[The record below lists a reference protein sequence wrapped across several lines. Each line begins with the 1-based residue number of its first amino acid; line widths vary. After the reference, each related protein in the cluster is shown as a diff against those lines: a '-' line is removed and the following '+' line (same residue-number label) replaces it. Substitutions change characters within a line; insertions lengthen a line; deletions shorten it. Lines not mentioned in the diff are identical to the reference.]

1 MSMLKKL
8 VEKASFVKKPG
19 GDSDGLKPEHI
30 NPRCVYHYGI
40 PSGSVLSA
48 YDSIQ
53 KIVALATKDGRIK
66 LFGKDST
73 QALLVS
79 SDTVSSKLLQFM
91 ENQGLLINI
100 NSNNRIEVWDV
111 EQRYLCNVQDF
122 DREITSFTILQ
133 QTSYLFLGDS
143 SGHVS
148 IMKVVKASCNIE
160 KMEYCIPFSA
170 SHGLSNEVAGDNAV
184 VHILPQPAAESKRV
198 AIVYKDGVIILW
210 AIRESKA
217 IFITGGCPLHS
228 MGNETKKA
236 TTACWCCPYGS
247 KLVVG
252 YSNGEIFIWS
262 IPATSNSSTDQELE
276 EVPSGTQSAPI
287 CKLNLGYKLDKIP
300 IAKLIWAYAEG
311 KASRLYVMGS
321 PDCQAA
327 NLLQVV
333 LLNEHTESRT
343 IKLGLHPPE
352 SCLNMEIIS
361 SFPASRKNINSS
373 LLLVSKSGQIYTY
386 DDSLIER
393 YLLQYQSRSPPSL
406 PREVRV
412 KLPLV
417 DSSITIAKFV
427 VNNPYMLFSMDQ
439 DYSSLIKDSIPLFP
453 FERAQKDGTGPN
465 STQFSKAKNVF
476 VSGHDNGA
484 INFWDVSCPN
494 PLPIVSLTQQSEDNL
509 SLSGIPLTALCLTS
523 DLHILISG
531 DQSGTVRIYKF
542 KTEFFAPDTSFL
554 SFQVGSKKGSNPI
567 QSVKLVKVNG
577 AVLSISTSQD
587 SKYFAVGSDQGYV
600 VLIDSDSKTML
611 YQTHIA
617 SEICTGVISMQFN
630 TCSLH
635 GFDKNILVLATKDSS
650 VLALE
655 TETGN
660 ILSPSMVHPK
670 KPSRALFMQILDGQE
685 LSGRGLSISD
695 GIDMIKG
702 NSDNSASKQP
712 VVLLC
717 SEKALYVYS
726 LLHIVQGIKKVYYK
740 KKFHSSL
747 CCWASTFETPEA
759 GLMLLFSNGKI
770 EIRSLPELPLL
781 KETSVRGLIL
791 SPPKANSIADHSICA
806 SKNGELIVVDRD
818 QEMFFVSVPLQNDT
832 FRFLDFASQVYD
844 RNLVVEPGQIPAPI
858 IHKEKKKGILGSV
871 FKDAKGNKA
880 NNVPDA
886 GIENARASIEEM
898 SAMFSVANFPSNTQS
913 EEKLGSNEKDA
924 DLDIDDIEIEDPG
937 EKQKSNP
944 MVAALN
950 KQNITNTFQALKGKF
965 MHMKV
970 KNNKAPTNDAPQDDK
985 ADSVDQIKKRYGYTS
1000 GEPSA
1005 AEAAKSK
1012 LSENLKK
1019 LQGINIRSAEM
1030 QDTAKSFSSMAKEVL
1045 RYAGNDKANS

>member
-8 VEKASFVKKPG
+8 VEKASFVKKPR
-19 GDSDGLKPEHI
+19 GDLDGLKPDDV
-30 NPRCVYHYGI
+30 NPRCVFHYGI

-48 YDSIQ
+48 HDSIQ

-79 SDTVSSKLLQFM
+79 SETVSSKFLQFM

-100 NSNNRIEVWDV
+100 NSNNQIEVWDV
-111 EQRYLCNVQDF
+111 EQRYLCNVHNF
-122 DREITSFTILQ
+122 DRDITSFTLIQ
-133 QTSYLFLGDS
+133 HTPYLYLGDS

-148 IMKVVKASCNIE
+148 VMKVVKEPCNIE
-160 KMEYCIPFSA
+160 KMKYCIPLSA
-170 SHGLSNEVAGDNAV
+170 SHGLSNEVSGDAAV
-184 VHILPQPAAESKRV
+184 AHILPQPAAETKRV
-198 AIVYKDGVIILW
+198 AIVYKDGVITLW
-210 AIRESKA
+210 SIRESKA
-217 IFITGGCPLHS
+217 IFITGGSPLQS
-228 MGNETKKA
+228 MGHETKKA

-262 IPATSNSSTDQELE
+262 IPATSNSSIDQELE
-276 EVPSGTQSAPI
+276 ELPSGTQSAPI

-311 KASRLYVMGS
+311 KASRLYAMGS

-352 SCLNMEIIS
+352 SCLDMEIIS
-361 SFPASRKNINSS
+361 SFPTLRKNINNS

-393 YLLQYQSRSPPSL
+393 YLIQYQSRSPPSL
-406 PREVRV
+406 PREVTV

-427 VNNPYMLFSMDQ
+427 VNNPYMFSMDQ

-453 FERAQKDGTGPN
+453 FERGQKDGTGSN

-476 VSGHDNGA
+476 LSGHSNGA
-484 INFWDVSCPN
+484 INLWDVSCPN
-494 PLPIVSLTQQSEDNL
+494 PLPIVSITQQSEDNL
-509 SLSGIPLTALCLTS
+509 SLSGVPLTALYLTS

-542 KTEFFAPDTSFL
+542 KSEFFAPDTSFL

-567 QSVKLVKVNG
+567 QSIKLVKVNG
-577 AVLSISTSQD
+577 AVLSISTSED

-600 VLIDSDSKTML
+600 VLIDSDSKTIL

-617 SEICTGVISMQFN
+617 SELCAGVITMQFN

-635 GFDKNILVLATKDSS
+635 GFDKNILVVATKDSS
-650 VLALE
+650 ILALE

-660 ILSPSMVHPK
+660 ILSPSSVHPK

-685 LSGRGLSISD
+685 MSGRGLSILD

-702 NSDNSASKQP
+702 NSDNIASKQP
-712 VVLLC
+712 LVLIC
-717 SEKALYVYS
+717 SEKAVYVYS
-726 LLHIVQGIKKVYYK
+726 LLHIIQGIKKVYYK

-747 CCWASTFETPEA
+747 CCWASTFDTPEA

-770 EIRSLPELPLL
+770 EIRSLPELSLL
-781 KETSVRGLIL
+781 KETSVRGLVL
-791 SPPKANSIADHSICA
+791 SPPKANAIADHSVCA
-806 SKNGELIVVDRD
+806 SKTGELIVVDRD
-818 QEMFFVSVPLQNDT
+818 QEMFFVSVSLQNDT
-832 FRFLDFASQVYD
+832 FRFLDFASHVYD
-844 RNLVVEPGQIPAPI
+844 RDLVVEPGKISAPI
-858 IHKEKKKGILGSV
+858 IQKEKKKGIFGSV

-886 GIENARASIEEM
+886 GVENARVSIEEM
-898 SAMFSVANFPSNTQS
+898 SAIFSADNFPSLTHS
-913 EEKLGSNEKDA
+913 EEKLSRNEKDA
-924 DLDIDDIEIEDPG
+924 DLDIDDIEIEDPE
-937 EKQKSNP
+937 EKQKGNP
-944 MVAALN
+944 MVAVLN
-950 KQNITNTFQALKGKF
+950 KQNLTNTFQALKGKF
-965 MHMKV
+965 MPMKV
-970 KNNKAPTNDAPQDDK
+970 KNDKAPISDAPQDGK
-985 ADSVDQIKKRYGYTS
+985 ADTVGQIKKRYGYTAS
-1000 GEPSA
+1000 AEPSA

-1030 QDTAKSFSSMAKEVL
+1030 QDQAKSFSSMAKEVL
-1045 RYAGNDKANS
+1045 RFSGNDKANS

>member
-1 MSMLKKL
+1 MLKKL
-8 VEKASFVKKPG
+8 VEKASFVKKTR
-19 GDSDGLKPEHI
+19 GDLDGLKPDDV
-30 NPRCVYHYGI
+30 NPRCIFHYGI

-73 QALLVS
+73 QSLLVS
-79 SDTVSSKLLQFM
+79 SDTVSSKFLQFM

-111 EQRYLCNVQDF
+111 EQRYLCNVHDF
-122 DREITSFTILQ
+122 DGDITTFTLIQ
-133 QTSYLFLGDS
+133 QTPYLYLGDS

-148 IMKVVKASCNIE
+148 VLKVVKEPCSIE
-160 KMEYCIPFSA
+160 KMKYCIPLSA
-170 SHGLSNEVAGDNAV
+170 SHGLSNEVSGETAV
-184 VHILPQPAAESKRV
+184 AHILPQPAAESKRV
-198 AIVYKDGVIILW
+198 AIVYKDGVITLW
-210 AIRESKA
+210 SIRESKA
-217 IFITGGCPLHS
+217 IFITGGSPLQS
-228 MGNETKKA
+228 MGHETKKA

-262 IPATSNSSTDQELE
+262 IPATSNSSIDQELE

-300 IAKLIWAYAEG
+300 IEKLIWAYAEG

-352 SCLNMEIIS
+352 SCLDMEIIS
-361 SFPASRKNINSS
+361 SFPALRKNINNS
-373 LLLVSKSGQIYTY
+373 LLLVAKSGQVYTY

-393 YLLQYQSRSPPSL
+393 YLIQYQSRSPPSL
-406 PREVRV
+406 PREVKV
-412 KLPLV
+412 KLPFV
-417 DSSITIAKFV
+417 DSSITTAKFI

-439 DYSSLIKDSIPLFP
+439 DYISLIKDSIPLFP
-453 FERAQKDGTGPN
+453 FERGQKDGTGSN

-476 VSGHDNGA
+476 LSGHSNGA
-484 INFWDVSCPN
+484 INLWDVSCPK

-509 SLSGIPLTALCLTS
+509 SLSGVPLTALCLTS

-542 KTEFFAPDTSFL
+542 KTEFFAPDASFL
-554 SFQVGSKKGSNPI
+554 SFQGSKKGSNPI
-567 QSVKLVKVNG
+567 QNIKLVKVNG

-600 VLIDSDSKTML
+600 VLIDSDSKTIL

-617 SEICTGVISMQFN
+617 SELCAGVISMQFN

-635 GFDKNILVLATKDSS
+635 GFDKNILAVATKDSS
-650 VLALE
+650 VVALE

-660 ILSPSMVHPK
+660 ILSPSRVHPK
-670 KPSRALFMQILDGQE
+670 KPSRALFLQILDGQE
-685 LSGRGLSISD
+685 LSGRGLSITD

-702 NSDNSASKQP
+702 NSDNIASKQP
-712 VVLLC
+712 LVLLC
-717 SEKALYVYS
+717 SEKAVYVYS
-726 LLHIVQGIKKVYYK
+726 LLHIIQGIKKVYYK

-747 CCWASTFETPEA
+747 CCWASTFDTPEA

-770 EIRSLPELPLL
+770 EIRSLPELSLL

-791 SPPKANSIADHSICA
+791 APPKANSLADHSVCA
-806 SKNGELIVVDRD
+806 SKTGELIVVDRD
-818 QEMFFVSVPLQNDT
+818 QEMFFVSVSLQNDT

-844 RNLVVEPGQIPAPI
+844 RDLVVEAGQIFAPI
-858 IHKEKKKGILGSV
+858 IQKEKKKGIFGSV

-880 NNVPDA
+880 NNVPES
-886 GIENARASIEEM
+886 GVENARVSIEEM
-898 SAMFSVANFPSNTQS
+898 SAIFSADNFPSLTHS
-913 EEKLGSNEKDA
+913 EEKLGRNEQDA

-937 EKQKSNP
+937 EKQKGNS

-950 KQNITNTFQALKGKF
+950 KQNLTNTFQALKGKF

-970 KNNKAPTNDAPQDDK
+970 KNDKAPINDAPQDDK
-985 ADSVDQIKKRYGYTS
+985 ADTVDQIKKRYGYTAS
-1000 GEPSA
+1000 AEPSA

-1019 LQGINIRSAEM
+1019 LQGINTRSAEM
-1030 QDTAKSFSSMAKEVL
+1030 QDQAKSFSSMAKEVL
-1045 RYAGNDKANS
+1045 RFAGNDKANS

>member
-1 MSMLKKL
+1 MVLNHIPPH
-8 VEKASFVKKPG
+8 V
-19 GDSDGLKPEHI
+19 GLTNDPH
-30 NPRCVYHYGI
+30 
-40 PSGSVLSA
+40 S
-48 YDSIQ
+48 
-53 KIVALATKDGRIK
+53 
-66 LFGKDST
+66 
-73 QALLVS
+73 
-79 SDTVSSKLLQFM
+79 
-91 ENQGLLINI
+91 
-100 NSNNRIEVWDV
+100 
-111 EQRYLCNVQDF
+111 
-122 DREITSFTILQ
+122 
-133 QTSYLFLGDS
+133 
-143 SGHVS
+143 
-148 IMKVVKASCNIE
+148 
-160 KMEYCIPFSA
+160 
-170 SHGLSNEVAGDNAV
+170 GLSNEVAGDNAV
-184 VHILPQPAAESKRV
+184 AHILPQPAAESKRV

-217 IFITGGCPLHS
+217 IFMTGGSPLQS

-236 TTACWCCPYGS
+236 TAACWCCPYGS

-352 SCLNMEIIS
+352 SCLDMEIIS
-361 SFPASRKNINSS
+361 SFPASKKNINSS

-406 PREVRV
+406 PREVKV

-439 DYSSLIKDSIPLFP
+439 DYSSLIKDSMPLFP

-476 VSGHDNGA
+476 ISGHSNGA

-509 SLSGIPLTALCLTS
+509 SLSGVPLTALCLTS

-577 AVLSISTSQD
+577 AVLSISSQD

-600 VLIDSDSKTML
+600 VLIDSDSKTIL

-617 SEICTGVISMQFN
+617 SEICAGVISMQFN

-635 GFDKNILVLATKDSS
+635 GFDKNILVVATKDSS

-717 SEKALYVYS
+717 SEKAVYVYS

-740 KKFHSSL
+740 KKFHSSV
-747 CCWASTFETPEA
+747 CCWASTFDTPEA

-770 EIRSLPELPLL
+770 EIRSLPELSLL

-818 QEMFFVSVPLQNDT
+818 QEMFFVSVSLQNDT
-832 FRFLDFASQVYD
+832 FRFLNFASQVYD
-844 RNLVVEPGQIPAPI
+844 RNLVVEPGQISAPVM
-858 IHKEKKKGILGSV
+858 HKEKKKGIFGSV

-880 NNVPDA
+880 NNVPDT
-886 GIENARASIEEM
+886 GVENARIIIEEM
-898 SAMFSVANFPSNTQS
+898 SVIFSVPNFPSHTQS
-913 EEKLGSNEKDA
+913 EEKLSRNEKAA

-937 EKQKSNP
+937 EKQKGNP

-970 KNNKAPTNDAPQDDK
+970 KSDKPPTNDAPQDDK
-985 ADSVDQIKKRYGYTS
+985 ADSVDQIKRRYGYTSS

>member
-8 VEKASFVKKPG
+8 VEKASFVKKPS
-19 GDSDGLKPEHI
+19 GDSDGLKPHDV
-30 NPRCVYHYGI
+30 NPRCVFHYGI

-73 QALLVS
+73 QAQLVS
-79 SDTVSSKLLQFM
+79 SDTVSSKCLQFM

-111 EQRYLCNVQDF
+111 EQKYLCNFHDF
-122 DREITSFTILQ
+122 DREITSVTLIQ
-133 QTSYLFLGDS
+133 HTPYLYLGDS

-148 IMKVVKASCNIE
+148 LMKFVKEPCNIE
-160 KMEYCIPFSA
+160 RMKYCIPLSA
-170 SHGLSNEVAGDNAV
+170 SHGLSNEVAGDTAV
-184 VHILPQPAAESKRV
+184 AHILPQPAAESKRV
-198 AIVYKDGVIILW
+198 AIVYKDGVITLW
-210 AIRESKA
+210 SIRESKA
-217 IFITGGCPLHS
+217 IFITGGSPLQS
-228 MGNETKKA
+228 MGHETKKA

-262 IPATSNSSTDQELE
+262 IPATSNSSIDQELE

-300 IAKLIWAYAEG
+300 IAKLIWSYAEG

-321 PDCQAA
+321 PDSQAA

-343 IKLGLHPPE
+343 IKLGLNPPE
-352 SCLNMEIIS
+352 SCLDMEIIS
-361 SFPASRKNINSS
+361 SFPALRKNINNS
-373 LLLVSKSGQIYTY
+373 LLLVAKSGQIYTY

-406 PREVRV
+406 PREVKV

-417 DSSITIAKFV
+417 DSSITIAKFI

-439 DYSSLIKDSIPLFP
+439 DYSSLIKDSMPLFP
-453 FERAQKDGTGPN
+453 FERAQKDGTGSN

-476 VSGHDNGA
+476 LSGHSDGT
-484 INFWDVSCPN
+484 INLWDVSCPN
-494 PLPIVSLTQQSEDNL
+494 PLPIASLTQQSEDNL
-509 SLSGIPLTALCLTS
+509 SLSGVPLTALCLTS

-531 DQSGTVRIYKF
+531 DQAGTVRIYKF
-542 KTEFFAPDTSFL
+542 KPDFFAPDTSFL
-554 SFQVGSKKGSNPI
+554 SFQGSKKGSNPI

-600 VLIDSDSKTML
+600 VLIDSDSKTIL

-617 SEICTGVISMQFN
+617 SELCTGVISMQFN

-635 GFDKNILVLATKDSS
+635 GFDKNILVVATKDSS

-660 ILSPSMVHPK
+660 ILSPSLVHPK
-670 KPSRALFMQILDGQE
+670 KPSRALFMQILDEQE

-702 NSDNSASKQP
+702 NSNNISSKQP
-712 VVLLC
+712 LVLLC
-717 SEKALYVYS
+717 SEKAVYVYS

-747 CCWASTFETPEA
+747 CCWASTFDTPEA
-759 GLMLLFSNGKI
+759 GVVLLFSNGKI
-770 EIRSLPELPLL
+770 EIRSLPELSLL
-781 KETSVRGLIL
+781 KETSVSGLIL

-806 SKNGELIVVDRD
+806 SKNGDLIVVDRD
-818 QEMFFVSVPLQNDT
+818 QEMFFVSVSLQNDT

-844 RNLVVEPGQIPAPI
+844 RDLVVEPGQISAPI
-858 IHKEKKKGILGSV
+858 IQKEKKKGIFGSV

-880 NNVPDA
+880 SNVPDT
-886 GIENARASIEEM
+886 GVENARVGIEEM
-898 SAMFSVANFPSNTQS
+898 SAVFSADNFPSHIQS
-913 EEKLGSNEKDA
+913 EETLGRNKKDD
-924 DLDIDDIEIEDPG
+924 DLDIDDIEIEDPE
-937 EKQKSNP
+937 EKQKGNP
-944 MVAALN
+944 MAGALN
-950 KQNITNTFQALKGKF
+950 KQNLTNTFQALKGKF

-970 KNNKAPTNDAPQDDK
+970 KNDKAPINDAPKDDK
-985 ADSVDQIKKRYGYTS
+985 ADTVGQIKKRYGYTAS
-1000 GEPSA
+1000 AEPSA

-1012 LSENLKK
+1012 LSENQKK
-1019 LQGINIRSAEM
+1019 LQGINIKSTEM

-1045 RYAGNDKANS
+1045 RFAGNDKTN

>member
-1 MSMLKKL
+1 MLKKL

-19 GDSDGLKPEHI
+19 GDSDGLKPDDV
-30 NPRCVYHYGI
+30 NPRCVFHYGI

-53 KIVALATKDGRIK
+53 KIVALATNDGRIK

-73 QALLVS
+73 QALLIS
-79 SDTVSSKLLQFM
+79 SDTVSSKFLQFM
-91 ENQGLLINI
+91 ENQGILINI

-111 EQRYLCNVQDF
+111 EQRYLCNVHDF
-122 DREITSFTILQ
+122 DRDITSFALMQNTP
-133 QTSYLFLGDS
+133 YLYLGDS

-148 IMKVVKASCNIE
+148 VMKVIKEPCNNE
-160 KMEYCIPFSA
+160 KMKYCIPLSA
-170 SHGLSNEVAGDNAV
+170 SHGLSNEVAGDTAV
-184 VHILPQPAAESKRV
+184 AHILPQPAAESKRV
-198 AIVYKDGVIILW
+198 AIIYKDGVITLW
-210 AIRESKA
+210 SIRESKA
-217 IFITGGCPLHS
+217 IFITGGSPLQS
-228 MGNETKKA
+228 MGHETKKV

-262 IPATSNSSTDQELE
+262 IPATSNSSIDQELE

-287 CKLNLGYKLDKIP
+287 YKLNLGYKLDKVP
-300 IAKLIWAYAEG
+300 IAKFIWSYAEG

-333 LLNEHTESRT
+333 LINEHTESRT
-343 IKLGLHPPE
+343 IKLGLNPPD
-352 SCLNMEIIS
+352 SCLDMEIIS
-361 SFPASRKNINSS
+361 SFPALRKNINNS
-373 LLLVSKSGQIYTY
+373 LLLVAKSGQVYTY

-406 PREVRV
+406 PREVKV

-427 VNNPYMLFSMDQ
+427 VNNPYMFSMDQ

-453 FERAQKDGTGPN
+453 FERAQKDGTGSN
-465 STQFSKAKNVF
+465 STQFSKAKNIF
-476 VSGHDNGA
+476 LSGHSNGA

-494 PLPIVSLTQQSEDNL
+494 PLPIVSLTHQSEDSL
-509 SLSGIPLTALCLTS
+509 SLSDVPLTALCLTS

-531 DQSGTVRIYKF
+531 DQSGAVRIYKF
-542 KTEFFAPDTSFL
+542 KNEFFAPDTSFL

-567 QSVKLVKVNG
+567 HSVKLVKVNG

-600 VLIDSDSKTML
+600 VIIDSDSKTIL
-611 YQTHIA
+611 YQTQIA
-617 SEICTGVISMQFN
+617 SELCTGVISMQFN

-635 GFDKNILVLATKDSS
+635 GFDKNIIVVATMDSS

-670 KPSRALFMQILDGQE
+670 KPSRALFMQTLDGQE
-685 LSGRGLSISD
+685 LSSRGLSISD

-702 NSDNSASKQP
+702 NSDNNSSKQP
-712 VVLLC
+712 LVLLC
-717 SEKALYVYS
+717 SEKAVYVYS

-747 CCWASTFETPEA
+747 CCWASTFDKPEA
-759 GLMLLFSNGKI
+759 GLMLLFSSGKI
-770 EIRSLPELPLL
+770 EIRSLPELSLL
-781 KETSVRGLIL
+781 KETSVRGLTL
-791 SPPKANSIADHSICA
+791 SPPRANSIADHSICA

-818 QEMFFVSVPLQNDT
+818 QEMLFVSVSLQNDT

-844 RNLVVEPGQIPAPI
+844 RDLVVEPGWISAPI
-858 IHKEKKKGILGSV
+858 IQKEKKKGIFGSV
-871 FKDAKGNKA
+871 FKDVKGNKA

-886 GIENARASIEEM
+886 GVENARISIEEM
-898 SAMFSVANFPSNTQS
+898 SAIFSVDNFPSHTLS
-913 EEKLGSNEKDA
+913 EEKLGRQEKDA

-937 EKQKSNP
+937 EKQKGNP
-944 MVAALN
+944 MAAALN
-950 KQNITNTFQALKGKF
+950 KQNLTNKFQALKGKF
-965 MHMKV
+965 MHMKA
-970 KNNKAPTNDAPQDDK
+970 KNNKAPINDAPQDDK
-985 ADSVDQIKKRYGYTS
+985 ADSVDQIKKRYGYAAS
-1000 GEPSA
+1000 AESSA
-1005 AEAAKSK
+1005 AEAAKLK
-1012 LSENLKK
+1012 LSENQKK

-1045 RYAGNDKANS
+1045 RFAGNDKANS

>member
-40 PSGSVLSA
+40 PSGTVLSA

-79 SDTVSSKLLQFM
+79 SDTMSTKFLQFM

-111 EQRYLCNVQDF
+111 EQRYLCNVHDF
-122 DREITSFTILQ
+122 DREITSFTIIQ
-133 QTSYLFLGDS
+133 QTSYLYLGDS

-148 IMKVVKASCNIE
+148 IMKVVKESCNIE
-160 KMEYCIPFSA
+160 KMEYCIPFSE

-184 VHILPQPAAESKRV
+184 AHILPQPAAESKRV

-217 IFITGGCPLHS
+217 IFTTGGSPLQS
-228 MGNETKKA
+228 TGSETKKA

-252 YSNGEIFIWS
+252 YNNGEIFIWS
-262 IPATSNSSTDQELE
+262 IPATSNSSIHQELE
-276 EVPSGTQSAPI
+276 ELPSGTQSAPI

-352 SCLNMEIIS
+352 SCLDMEIIS

-373 LLLVSKSGQIYTY
+373 LLLVSKSGHIYTY

-427 VNNPYMLFSMDQ
+427 VNNSYMLFSMDQ
-439 DYSSLIKDSIPLFP
+439 DYSSLIKDSMPLFP

-476 VSGHDNGA
+476 VSGHSNGA

-554 SFQVGSKKGSNPI
+554 SFQGSKKGSNPI

-600 VLIDSDSKTML
+600 VLIDSDSKSIL

-617 SEICTGVISMQFN
+617 SEICAGVISMQFN

-635 GFDKNILVLATKDSS
+635 GFDKNILVVATKDSS

-695 GIDMIKG
+695 GINMIKG

-747 CCWASTFETPEA
+747 CCWASTFDTPEA

-770 EIRSLPELPLL
+770 EIRSLPELSLL
-781 KETSVRGLIL
+781 KETSVRGLML

-818 QEMFFVSVPLQNDT
+818 QEMFFVSVSLQNDT

-844 RNLVVEPGQIPAPI
+844 RDLVVEPGQISGPI
-858 IHKEKKKGILGSV
+858 IHKEKKKGIFGSV

-886 GIENARASIEEM
+886 GVENARVSIGEM
-898 SAMFSVANFPSNTQS
+898 SAIFSVANFPSHTQS

-924 DLDIDDIEIEDPG
+924 DFDIDDIEIEDPG
-937 EKQKSNP
+937 EKQKANP

-970 KNNKAPTNDAPQDDK
+970 KSDKAPTNDAPQDDK
-985 ADSVDQIKKRYGYTS
+985 ADNVDQIKKRYGYTS
-1000 GEPSA
+1000 SSEPSA
-1005 AEAAKSK
+1005 AEAAQSK